1 MKFLL
6 FLSVG
11 KHYGKPASIHFT
23 ITLYEQNQRLQIYVD
38 NAKCGFRL
46 ESGWGWGVGVVQ
58 TQHWTAADVQS
69 ATDHRALYQLQ
80 INSLQIGVISL
91 AMYPIMDS
99 PYHYS
104 TWR

>member
-1 MKFLL
+1 M
-6 FLSVG
+6 
-11 KHYGKPASIHFT
+11 
-23 ITLYEQNQRLQIYVD
+23 
-38 NAKCGFRL
+38 
-46 ESGWGWGVGVVQ
+46 GVVQ

-104 TWR
+104 TWRQARIAGGKLDILPHLFDPALTSEIANLTSG